1 MVALITAITG
11 RVAVGAG
18 LPFML
23 LIFGP
28 VLLPELVS
36 VFVVVVVV
44 VEVLGADAAG
54 GGGGGFSSDGGEVG
68 HRAKPSKRAVVACMI

>member
-18 LPFML
+18 LPFVL

-44 VEVLGADAAG
+44 EVLGADAAA
-54 GGGGGFSSDGGEVG
+54 GGGGFSSDGGEVG

>member
-1 MVALITAITG
+1 MVALITAIAG

-36 VFVVVVVV
+36 VFVVVVV

-68 HRAKPSKRAVVACMI
+68 HRAKPSKRTVVACMI

>member
-18 LPFML
+18 LPFVL

-44 VEVLGADAAG
+44 EVLGADAA
-54 GGGGGFSSDGGEVG
+54 GGGGFSSDGGEVG

>member
-36 VFVVVVVV
+36 VFVVVVV

>member
-11 RVAVGAG
+11 RVGVGAG

-28 VLLPELVS
+28 VLPPELVS
-36 VFVVVVVV
+36 VFVVV
-44 VEVLGADAAG
+44 EVLA
-54 GGGGGFSSDGGEVG
+54 GGGGFSSDGGEVG

>member
-44 VEVLGADAAG
+44 EVLGADAAA
-54 GGGGGFSSDGGEVG
+54 GGGGFSSDGGEVG